1 MANNLTDVPDHA
13 RCTARARRS
22 GQRCRRAAI
31 AGGRVCPTHGG
42 SAPAVKARAAE
53 RRALA
58 QALALT
64 GVEGEADPREALL
77 LAVKCTAA
85 LLAGYRDA
93 LQADDA
99 DAGDLSQLT
108 SAALVTARVSK
119 LALDARVEERL
130 TTQHVR
136 MGEMVGGI
144 ITRVV
149 QGLGLDAE
157 TSAQAFSLVR
167 AEVEYGHLD
176 LGELDAEI
184 RRVTEEL
191 REHTLR
197 DAEKGFPERLGR
209 AVEAGLAVLDLTD
222 DDQERAVQA
231 IEGFLVLERE
241 ELARQEE
248 AVKPAPPEPVR
259 PWWADSPRYRA
270 ERRNGSR
277 R

>member
-1 MANNLTDVPDHA
+1 MANNLVDPPEHA
-13 RCTARARRS
+13 RCTARANRT
-22 GQRCRRAAI
+22 GKRCRRAAI
-31 AGGRVCPTHGG
+31 SGGRVCPTHGG
-42 SAPAVKARAAE
+42 QAPAVKQRAAE
-53 RRALA
+53 RRALE

-85 LLAGYRDA
+85 LLTGYRDA
-93 LQADDA
+93 LRADDA

-108 SAALVTARVSK
+108 SAAVVAARVSK

-130 TTQHVR
+130 TAQQER
-136 MGEMVGGI
+136 MGELVGGI
-144 ITRVV
+144 ITRVI

-157 TSAQAFSLVR
+157 TSARAFSMVK

-197 DAEKGFPERLGR
+197 DAERGFPERLGR
-209 AVEAGLAVLDLTD
+209 AVEAGFAVLDLSD
-222 DDQERAVQA
+222 ADQERVAQA

-248 AVKPAPPEPVR
+248 AAKPPPVR
-259 PWWADSPRYRA
+259 AWWADSPRYNPDRG
-270 ERRNGSR
+270 NGGR
-277 R
+277 

>member
-1 MANNLTDVPDHA
+1 MGTNLTDPPDHA

-42 SAPAVKARAAE
+42 QAPAVKARAAE

-58 QALALT
+58 QALSLL
-64 GVEGEADPREALL
+64 GVEAESDPRKVLL
-77 LAVKCTAA
+77 AAVKCTAA
-85 LLAGYRDA
+85 LMDAYRDA
-93 LQADDA
+93 LAADDA
-99 DAGDLSQLT
+99 DVGDLSQLT
-108 SAALVTARVSK
+108 SAAIVAARVSK
-119 LALDARVEERL
+119 LALDARVEEL
-130 TTQHVR
+130 LAAQHVR

-144 ITRVV
+144 ITNVV
-149 QGLGLDAE
+149 RGLGLDAE
-157 TSAQAFSLVR
+157 TSARAFSLVK

-191 REHTLR
+191 RAHTLA

-209 AVEAGLAVLDLTD
+209 AVEAGFAVLDLSD
-222 DDQERAVQA
+222 DDQERVVQA

-248 AVKPAPPEPVR
+248 AAVRPEP
-259 PWWADSPRYRA
+259 PPNIWWADSPRYNPD
-270 ERRNGSR
+270 RRTNGGGR
-277 R
+277 